1 MGYETYILIGIII
14 LGAILFGLLYHHTS
28 ETNPVETAD
37 YDKSINID
45 NRLDNPI
52 DIRITVENP
61 EGAEIY
67 NRSHYINDSKEL
79 DNIFEQKSSDKVKNY
94 NITAIYDDQ
103 TESSLIKTSQC
114 FGDSRVS
121 IREDGTLS
129 VTYSIC

>member
-1 MGYETYILIGIII
+1 MRYKTYILIGTII
-14 LGAILFGLLYHHTS
+14 LSGILFVPLYDYIS
-28 ETNPVETAD
+28 ETSPAETAD
-37 YDKSINID
+37 YNKSINID

-61 EGAEIY
+61 EGAEIH
-67 NRSHYINDSKEL
+67 NKSHYINDSKEI
-79 DNIFEQKSSDKVKNY
+79 DNIFEEKSSDKVKNY

-103 TESSLIKTSQC
+103 TESSLIRTSQC

-121 IREDGTLS
+121 VRDDGTLS